1 MSANI
6 FRVFTHIGAVQDPIM
21 IAFEIDNFFNLVNSL
36 LECPH
41 NFFHYGEFAAK
52 FLELLDF
59 SVCHCC
65 EFCLRR
71 GRSIIFHFLIK
82 EKNDFF

>member
-6 FRVFTHIGAVQDPIM
+6 FSVFTHIGAVQDPIM
-21 IAFEIDNFFNLVNSL
+21 ITFEINCFFDIVNSL

-41 NFFHYGEFAAK
+41 NFFHCSKFTAK

-65 EFCLRR
+65 EF
-71 GRSIIFHFLIK
+71 SS
-82 EKNDFF
+82 EKRMQYNFSFFN

>member
-1 MSANI
+1 
-6 FRVFTHIGAVQDPIM
+6 
-21 IAFEIDNFFNLVNSL
+21 L

-41 NFFHYGEFAAK
+41 NFFHCSKFTAK

-65 EFCLRR
+65 EF
-71 GRSIIFHFLIK
+71 SS
-82 EKNDFF
+82 EKRMQYNISFFN

>member
-1 MSANI
+1 
-6 FRVFTHIGAVQDPIM
+6 
-21 IAFEIDNFFNLVNSL
+21 L

-41 NFFHYGEFAAK
+41 NFFHCRKFTAK

-65 EFCLRR
+65 EFLSKKRAQYNI
-71 GRSIIFHFLIK
+71 S
-82 EKNDFF
+82 FFNEGKK

>member
-1 MSANI
+1 MSAYI
-6 FRVFTHIGAVQDPIM
+6 FSVLAHIGAIQDPIM
-21 IAFEIDNFFNLVNSL
+21 VAFEINKFFNLVYSL

-41 NFFHYGEFAAK
+41 NFFHCRKFTAK

-65 EFCLRR
+65 EFSSERR
-71 GRSIIFHFLIK
+71 MQYNISFFIE
-82 EKNDFF
+82 EKNESF